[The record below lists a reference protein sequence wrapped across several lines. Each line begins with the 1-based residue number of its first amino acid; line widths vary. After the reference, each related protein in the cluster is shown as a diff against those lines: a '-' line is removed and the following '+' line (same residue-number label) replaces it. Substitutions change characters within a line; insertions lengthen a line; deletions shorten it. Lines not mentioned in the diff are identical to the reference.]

1 MLAPLAEKAPPVR
14 RTGATGYSSLLPPAP
29 VLNRLQRDAECLGSL
44 RYAVEV
50 APRYGD
56 RPTPLVPPLPGIF
69 QASDDRAGSDAER
82 PGSLLDGWIS
92 NTADA
97 NWNWP
102 HNARSPTAIGREYPT
117 KHSLT
122 SSQKET

>member
-14 RTGATGYSSLLPPAP
+14 RTGATGYSSLIPPAP

-56 RPTPLVPPLPGIF
+56 RLTPLVPPLPGAF
-69 QASDDRAGSDAER
+69 EASDDRGGSDAER
-82 PGSLLDGWIS
+82 SGSRFDGGVV
-92 NTADA
+92 NPADA
-97 NWNWP
+97 YWN
-102 HNARSPTAIGREYPT
+102 
-117 KHSLT
+117 
-122 SSQKET
+122 